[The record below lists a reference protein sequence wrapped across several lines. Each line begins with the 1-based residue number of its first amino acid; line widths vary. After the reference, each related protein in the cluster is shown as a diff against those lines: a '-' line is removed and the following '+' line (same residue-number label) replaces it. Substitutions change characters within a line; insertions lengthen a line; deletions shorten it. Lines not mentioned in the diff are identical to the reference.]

1 MEGEFLSWVLSHDT
15 VLKGLLILMA
25 PDGDPDIEKKGCGAG
40 AALRA
45 RGLQRTQLVWYGEYG
60 EYGQGEQTPG
70 GGEAAARS
78 MILHVQRTGLWL
90 EATMWRRVWELAVS

>member
-1 MEGEFLSWVLSHDT
+1 MGREKWLRSRGCAEST
-15 VLKGLLILMA
+15 GLA
-25 PDGDPDIEKKGCGAG
+25 EDA
-40 AALRA
+40 
-45 RGLQRTQLVWYGEYG
+45 VWYGEYG
-60 EYGQGEQTPG
+60 EGEQTPG

>member
-1 MEGEFLSWVLSHDT
+1 MGREKWLRSRAWPCTPTRVLLQEARALGCAEST
-15 VLKGLLILMA
+15 GLA
-25 PDGDPDIEKKGCGAG
+25 KN
-40 AALRA
+40 
-45 RGLQRTQLVWYGEYG
+45 TVWYGEYG
-60 EYGQGEQTPG
+60 EGEQTPG

>member
-45 RGLQRTQLVWYGEYG
+45 RGLQRTQYGTG
-60 EYGQGEQTPG
+60 NTGRASRRRGGVKQRQG
-70 GGEAAARS
+70 R
-78 MILHVQRTGLWL
+78 
-90 EATMWRRVWELAVS
+90 